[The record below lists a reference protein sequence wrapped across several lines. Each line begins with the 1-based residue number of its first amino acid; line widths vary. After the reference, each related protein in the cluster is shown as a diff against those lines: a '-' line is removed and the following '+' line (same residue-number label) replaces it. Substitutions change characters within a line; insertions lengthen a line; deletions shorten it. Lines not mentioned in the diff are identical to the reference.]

1 MNSRSATATPAA
13 TPIATASP
21 IWPIGFVDLDHN
33 AAAPPIARTV
43 ERAATGPSGVITPR
57 QRPPSTHRPRTVVA
71 SRITIRSDSAIR
83 RHRRLVT
90 AHPAS
95 APSTLDTRRREWPP
109 PSFSSGSNGT
119 PSVISSRTRAG
130 PSSTRTLTALGRQR
144 SRPARSV
151 SIACRPAVSSSPIAP
166 AIPPWA
172 CQLDASAL
180 CPLVSINPL
189 EPCLAVVRA
198 TVKPAAPE
206 PTTSTSHGLCGTLW
220 LAAERD
226 RPAVGSG
233 VLLGRACLPGP
244 VNGHAPILQRGPVRA
259 TAAVMRNCPPA
270 GVGKRLHRGP
280 AVNEAR
286 PFRWGIV
293 YIDDRVRQSTGPV
306 DDDRS
311 AVSQSDHLA
320 LSARLKSGWH
330 HVQVYA
336 GVDAAG
342 QVSIEGLH
350 YGDGLGKFHRH
361 LAQVAHELGLSHSQS
376 HQAGPGGHQFGRG
389 TGQQVE
395 ALLWIEPTDH
405 AQNGARIV
413 RIEAQLCEQGLPAL
427 CLAGQLAPRVVGRK
441 SRVRCRIP
449 DGHVEPI
456 KDAAEPVA
464 PTGKH

>member
-90 AHPAS
+90 AHPVS

-109 PSFSSGSNGT
+109 SRCSSGSNGT

-151 SIACRPAVSSSPIAP
+151 SIACRSAVSSSPIAP
-166 AIPPWA
+166 AIPPCA
-172 CQLDASAL
+172 CQLDESAL
-180 CPLVSINPL
+180 WPLVSIST
-189 EPCLAVVRA
+189 LAPRSAAVRA
-198 TVKPAAPE
+198 AVRPAAPD
-206 PTTSTSHGLCGTLW
+206 PTTSTSHGCCGTLW
-220 LAAERD
+220 LSTERD

-244 VNGHAPILQRGPVRA
+244 VHGHAPILQRGPIRA
-259 TAAVMRNCPPA
+259 NAAVIRHCPLA
-270 GVGKRLHRGP
+270 GVGQSRDRGR

-286 PFRWGIV
+286 PGRRAI
-293 YIDDRVRQSTGPV
+293 IDVEGRGGRATGSV
-306 DDDRS
+306 DENRG
-311 AVSQSDHLA
+311 AVAKGDHLG
-320 LSARLKSGWH
+320 LSARLKSGRH
-330 HVQVYA
+330 HGQVNA
-336 GVDAAG
+336 GVDTARQAA
-342 QVSIEGLH
+342 VEGLN
-350 YGDGLGKFHRH
+350 YG
-361 LAQVAHELGLSHSQS
+361 
-376 HQAGPGGHQFGRG
+376 
-389 TGQQVE
+389 
-395 ALLWIEPTDH
+395 
-405 AQNGARIV
+405 N
-413 RIEAQLCEQGLPAL
+413 
-427 CLAGQLAPRVVGRK
+427 
-441 SRVRCRIP
+441 
-449 DGHVEPI
+449 
-456 KDAAEPVA
+456 
-464 PTGKH
+464 